1 MNGVD
6 EAYQCYFSFIKIF
19 IFSFY
24 LVFKQNILLFIFI
37 VFQENVNYLAVKSVN
52 HYKII
57 CPT

>member
-6 EAYQCYFSFIKIF
+6 EAYQCYFSFIKIV

-52 HYKII
+52 QSL
-57 CPT
+57 